1 MKILGHGI
9 DLLNVDRFS
18 SIYKRNP
25 NFQKRIFSINEIKKC
40 KKRLNKYNCFAMRFA
55 AKEAFVKALGT
66 GISNGIK
73 FKEIEITNTDKGKP
87 EIKLKNK
94 TSEIVK
100 KILKYKYF
108 KVFLTLSDEK
118 PFVVASVLICV

>member
-1 MKILGHGI
+1 
-9 DLLNVDRFS
+9 
-18 SIYKRNP
+18 
-25 NFQKRIFSINEIKKC
+25 
-40 KKRLNKYNCFAMRFA
+40 MRFA

-73 FKEIEITNTDKGKP
+73 FKEIEITNTNKGKP
-87 EIKLKNK
+87 EIKLKKN